1 MSRRRGHRKSRKK
14 LTYGAIAVAFILICF
29 LAYLSLHQS
38 DQTAPPEAAIVDHLS
53 FTGQP
58 NETFVN
64 TCINI
69 LEDGGLTSAYHK
81 GEDVTVD
88 FYRNLPS
95 CGTRLIILR
104 VHSAIM
110 KVNGEIIPPPL
121 LGLFTSEP
129 YLGAEDAYEK
139 YREDVENDRLV
150 RAFFTEGGA
159 EYFGIVPEFVE
170 ESMKG
175 EFENTA
181 IIMMGCEGLGY
192 EGLTYTGMAEAF
204 VKKGAKAYISWDGPV
219 GVNHTDQATIQL
231 LQSLILENQT
241 IREAVEEISQDPEYN
256 SKLDFYPDGVGN
268 DRITNI
274 ASVLTSTMNI
284 IETSTIYFRS
294 RRLRVKALH
303 KL

>member
-1 MSRRRGHRKSRKK
+1 MSRKGRRKKAKSRKK
-14 LTYGAIAVAFILICF
+14 LLYVIIAVAFILACF
-29 LAYLSLHQS
+29 IAYSSMHS
-38 DQTAPPEAAIVDHLS
+38 PDQTAPPEAAIVDHLS

-81 GEDVTVD
+81 GEEVTVD

-95 CGTRLIILR
+95 YGTRLIILR

-110 KVNGEIIPPPL
+110 RANGTTIDI

-150 RAFFTEGGA
+150 RAFFTKGGA

-170 ESMKG
+170 ESMNG
-175 EFENTA
+175 EFKNTI

-192 EGLTYTGMAEAF
+192 EGLTYTDMAEAF
-204 VKKGAKAYISWDGPV
+204 VKKGAKVYISWDGPV

-241 IREAVEEISQDPEYN
+241 IREAVEEMSQDPEYN